1 MTSREDPVCRGA
13 RRARDG
19 LRSVVSEI
27 HHARHGAGLS
37 QQTVADAV
45 GISRSQL
52 SRIEHG
58 IKLDVS
64 IELAGRL
71 CGAVGLDLAVRAY
84 PGSMRIRDVAQT
96 PLLGRGRTR
105 LGADWRWRL
114 EVVLPIPGDQR
125 AWDAVGTHQAT
136 GLRIWIEAESRIND
150 VQGLLRRI
158 ELKRRDGGAHRVVL
172 LVNETRANRDV
183 LAGAAAAFAL
193 AFPARPR
200 AAIRSLIAGRDP
212 GGDVLLVL

>member
-1 MTSREDPVCRGA
+1 MTSREDPVSRGA

-19 LRSVVSEI
+19 LRSIVSEI

-37 QQTVADAV
+37 QQRVADAV

-58 IKLDVS
+58 IKPDVS

-105 LGADWRWRL
+105 LGGGWRWRL
-114 EVVLPIPGDQR
+114 EVVLSIPGDQR
-125 AWDAVGTHQAT
+125 AWDAIGTHQAT

-150 VQGLLRRI
+150 VQALLRRI
-158 ELKRRDGGAHRVVL
+158 ELKRRDGEAARVVL
-172 LVNETRANRDV
+172 LVNDTRANRD
-183 LAGAAAAFAL
+183 AIAAAATTFAT

-200 AAIRSLIAGRDP
+200 TAIRSLIAGRDP
-212 GGDVLLVL
+212 GSDVLLVL